1 MLMRLPIA
9 CIKPLGDTADIDA
22 MAKMR
27 QILPNTRTIVRLNL
41 GFVVMIRLIVV
52 IFDAH
57 DMLLLSDTDLD
68 TRFLLL
74 LLVAYA

>member
-1 MLMRLPIA
+1 MKLPIA

-41 GFVVMIRLIVV
+41 GFVVMHVIRLVDLVV
-52 IFDAH
+52 LFDAH
-57 DMLLLSDTDLD
+57 DLLLLPDNDLD
-68 TRFLLL
+68 ARFLLL
-74 LLVAYA
+74 LVA

>member
-74 LLVAYA
+74 LLVAHA

>member
-1 MLMRLPIA
+1 MKLPIA

-41 GFVVMIRLIVV
+41 GLVVMHVIRLVV
-52 IFDAH
+52 VLFDAH
-57 DMLLLSDTDLD
+57 DLLLLPDNDLD
-68 TRFLLL
+68 ARFLLL
-74 LLVAYA
+74 LVA

>member
-9 CIKPLGDTADIDA
+9 CIRPLGDTADIDA
-22 MAKMR
+22 MAKTR

>member
-1 MLMRLPIA
+1 MRLPIA